1 MSFSAD
7 IKSELIAKNIKK
19 PCCKLAAL
27 SAFIRTG
34 GSVLVKSGKVG
45 FTLTCDESEADFFKG
60 IIEKL
65 YKEKAKRKVDKSG
78 RVKLTVLS
86 AKSLQILVDAKI
98 VAVDEDGLEVLL
110 DIDEGLIEKDH
121 CAVAFIIGAFLGSG
135 SVTIP
140 EIKAEKSTGY
150 HMEFVFSKYVTAA
163 DFAELLSRK
172 GFMPKTVERK
182 DNFVVYFKNAEEIS
196 DILALMGAMNAYL
209 YLTDVVIKKEVRNEE
224 NRRINCELSNMTK
237 QIDASLRLQ
246 GEIALIE
253 ESIGLDALDDNL
265 KSACEA
271 RLNNPDVSL
280 KELAEILG
288 VTKSCLNHRLRKIS
302 EIAKNL

>member
-1 MSFSAD
+1 MSFSAE

-45 FTLTCDESEADFFKG
+45 FTLTCDEAEADFFSG

-65 YKEKAKRKVDKSG
+65 YKEKAKRQTDKSG

-98 VAVDEDGLEVLL
+98 VSVDEEGLQVLL
-110 DIDEGLIEKDH
+110 DIDEKLIKND
-121 CAVAFIIGAFLGSG
+121 CCSVAYMIGAFLGSG

-140 EIKAEKSTGY
+140 EIKSAKSTGY
-150 HMEFVFSKYVTAA
+150 HMEFVFSKYVTASA
-163 DFAELLSRK
+163 FAELLSGK
-172 GFMPKTVERK
+172 DLFPKTVERK

-196 DILALMGAMNAYL
+196 DVLALMGAMNAYL

-237 QIDASLRLQ
+237 QIDASIKIRND
-246 GEIALIE
+246 IALIE
-253 ESIGLDALDDNL
+253 QSIGLDALGEAL
-265 KSACEA
+265 KSVCEA
-271 RLNNPDVSL
+271 RVNYPEASL

-288 VTKSCLNHRLRKIS
+288 ISKSCLNHRLRKIG